1 MFRFSRQIPLV
12 IGLLLLALAG
22 CSSSSSTKAA
32 VVPSS
37 SGTTSSASSATGA
50 ALITIQNFAFH
61 PASIT
66 VTPGEK
72 VTVTNKDSTA
82 HTVTATAGS
91 AFNTNDVNPGATT
104 TFTAPAKAG
113 SYPYICT
120 IHQFMHGTLVVS

>member
-1 MFRFSRQIPLV
+1 VCCRAPWSGSTPVPAPPPVAQLSGEDVVVFRFSRQIPLV

-66 VTPGEK
+66 VTPG
-72 VTVTNKDSTA
+72 
-82 HTVTATAGS
+82 
-91 AFNTNDVNPGATT
+91 
-104 TFTAPAKAG
+104 
-113 SYPYICT
+113 
-120 IHQFMHGTLVVS
+120 